1 MTGRVLSFVLLL
13 VLSVSI
19 GGPALD
25 PEFELPA
32 QHFDG
37 DADDAG
43 HVGKVFAHWVDAAVT
58 ETLTFVPAVQRRHRA
73 PTAIPRRPQI
83 TLEPLGSRAP
93 PPSRASFA
101 TLN

>member
-13 VLSVSI
+13 VLGVSI

-43 HVGKVFAHWVDAAVT
+43 HVGKVFAHWVDGCGR
-58 ETLTFVPAVQRRHRA
+58 LRR
-73 PTAIPRRPQI
+73 
-83 TLEPLGSRAP
+83 
-93 PPSRASFA
+93 
-101 TLN
+101 

>member
-1 MTGRVLSFVLLL
+1 MTGCVLSFVLLL
-13 VLSVSI
+13 VLGVSI

-43 HVGKVFAHWVDAAVT
+43 HVGKVFAHWVEAAATDVL
-58 ETLTFVPAVQRRHRA
+58 TL
-73 PTAIPRRPQI
+73 IPS
-83 TLEPLGSRAP
+83 G
-93 PPSRASFA
+93 
-101 TLN
+101 

>member
-13 VLSVSI
+13 VLGVSI

-58 ETLTFVPAVQRRHRA
+58 ETLTFVPAGPRRHRA

-93 PPSRASFA
+93 PA
-101 TLN
+101 

>member
-1 MTGRVLSFVLLL
+1 MTARVLSLILLL
-13 VLSVSI
+13 VLGVSI

-43 HVGKVFAHWVDAAVT
+43 HVGKVFAHWVDVAVT
-58 ETLTFVPAVQRRHRA
+58 DTLTLVPAVPIRHRA

-83 TLEPLGSRAP
+83 ALQPLASRAP
-93 PPSRASFA
+93 PA
-101 TLN
+101 

>member
-1 MTGRVLSFVLLL
+1 MSCRVVLLL
-13 VLSVSI
+13 VLGVSI

-32 QHFDG
+32 HHFDG

-43 HVGKVFAHWVDAAVT
+43 HVGKVFAHWVAAAVDRYSPDGRP
-58 ETLTFVPAVQRRHRA
+58 FGADAVPGAE
-73 PTAIPRRPQI
+73 RRPQAA
-83 TLEPLGSRAP
+83 TDRP
-93 PPSRASFA
+93 RASRFSRSSRLAAISLA

>member
-13 VLSVSI
+13 VLGVSI

-32 QHFDG
+32 HHFDG

-43 HVGKVFAHWVDAAVT
+43 HVGKVFAHWVAAAAT
-58 ETLTFVPAVQRRHRA
+58 DTRLTVVPSA
-73 PTAIPRRPQI
+73 PMRCWARS
-83 TLEPLGSRAP
+83 EAP
-93 PPSRASFA
+93 SPDYS
-101 TLN
+101 

>member
-13 VLSVSI
+13 VLGASI

-25 PEFELPA
+25 PEFELPT

-43 HVGKVFAHWVDAAVT
+43 HVGKVFAHWIDAAVT
-58 ETLTFVPAVQRRHRA
+58 ETLTFVPAVPIRHRA
-73 PTAIPRRPQI
+73 PIAVPRRPQI

-93 PPSRASFA
+93 PA
-101 TLN
+101 